1 MRLILLVVLVISI
14 LGILYTV
21 NNSYLKPKIN
31 VQTLKIPDTFSSEF
45 QGDSIRVAVLGDI
58 HVGQSDSDY
67 DDLNEVLQSVVDSQ
81 PDLVLLL
88 GDYTARPGSILNMDT
103 HRSEIANRLS
113 LLTSL
118 PIAAVLG
125 NYEAWSNPGNWRRSL
140 SSIGITVL
148 HNDSAIMMVNEKN
161 LCIRGLGDTYTNQ
174 FEFIEFPEECD
185 KLSKITITH
194 DPAGAFEAG
203 VKGLIF
209 AAHTHCGQV
218 RLPLLGAL
226 WMPTAA
232 PREATCGL
240 YQDSVRLLWVTSG
253 LGASI
258 LPIRLGAQAEWD
270 LLTLTAD
277 NDETF

>member
-1 MRLILLVVLVISI
+1 MLLVVLVISI

-88 GDYTARPGSILNMDT
+88 GDYTASPGSILNMDT

-148 HNDSAIMMVNEKN
+148 HNDSAIMTFNEKN
-161 LCIRGLGDTYTNQ
+161 LCIRGFGDAYTNQ
-174 FEFIEFPEECD
+174 FSFVAFPKECE

-194 DPAGAFEAG
+194 DPAGAFALG

-218 RLPLLGAL
+218 RLPLIGAL

-253 LGASI
+253 MGASI

-270 LLTLTAD
+270 LLTVTVES
-277 NDETF
+277 DEKS